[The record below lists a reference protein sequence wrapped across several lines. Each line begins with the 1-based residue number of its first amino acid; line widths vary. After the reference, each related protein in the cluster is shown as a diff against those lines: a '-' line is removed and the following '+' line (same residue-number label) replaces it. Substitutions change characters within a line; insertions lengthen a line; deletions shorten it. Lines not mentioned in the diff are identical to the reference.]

1 MLSYQGYLPQFT
13 KGFEFPGIRA
23 GKKCRVLIVAD
34 DVLSTMPAEGLP
46 APLSLSGTVYAH
58 TATKDAADDMQN
70 VQRRSRKLKSI
81 VSVLHWASLRRG
93 RAYGL
98 RTVRL
103 ICRCTTALSLTVKLD
118 MTSTQPSRCG
128 QRNSGRTYETPS
140 RLSTRVTWTQV
151 YGTSTGMTAPPSTSV
166 CSVVTY
172 DSYLTE
178 LGKRP
183 SNSPWNC

>member
-23 GKKCRVLIVAD
+23 GKKSRVLIVAD

-103 ICRCTTALSLTVKLD
+103 ICRCTTALSLTVKFRYDLYATLTMWPEELRQDLRDAVKAKHKGDLD
-118 MTSTQPSRCG
+118 
-128 QRNSGRTYETPS
+128 
-140 RLSTRVTWTQV
+140 
-151 YGTSTGMTAPPSTSV
+151 TSV
-166 CSVVTY
+166 RYFYRYDCSSFHVCLFSG
-172 DSYLTE
+172 DL
-178 LGKRP
+178 R
-183 SNSPWNC
+183 